1 MKLINVNEIKNK
13 KAKVNMLL
21 YGNPMA
27 GKTSFALTFEK
38 PVILSTDGNIG
49 GLSKNAHA
57 QAAIIKDVMTID
69 GKETYGWV
77 AFKKYA
83 VELLS
88 MEEVETIVVDN
99 IKDVYDMCRRYILD
113 REGIGHENES
123 KVRGKIWTQ
132 LEEEF
137 FPVIRMLTTSEKSIV
152 FIAHE
157 KKNENEI
164 LPNTIDSV
172 TIKLSRYVDFIS
184 RITITGLPG
193 QEKVGLMLGQRTGTL
208 NGNRYNIPGNLVNP
222 TYQKLE
228 TIIKETL
235 ERG

>member
-1 MKLINVNEIKNK
+1 
-13 KAKVNMLL
+13 
-21 YGNPMA
+21 
-27 GKTSFALTFEK
+27 
-38 PVILSTDGNIG
+38 
-49 GLSKNAHA
+49 
-57 QAAIIKDVMTID
+57 
-69 GKETYGWV
+69 
-77 AFKKYA
+77 
-83 VELLS
+83 
-88 MEEVETIVVDN
+88 
-99 IKDVYDMCRRYILD
+99 
-113 REGIGHENES
+113 
-123 KVRGKIWTQ
+123 
-132 LEEEF
+132 
-137 FPVIRMLTTSEKSIV
+137 MLTTSEKSVV

-157 KKNENEI
+157 KKTENEI

-228 TIIKETL
+228 AIIKETL